1 MRVLDLRSCIAT
13 LFFALLN
20 VATTESIALF
30 PHKVFLKRLASLST
44 VLLLTGSTIASA
56 DNTRIVGDI
65 TTSGLVFKD
74 TLKITG

>member
-1 MRVLDLRSCIAT
+1 MKVMNFRCFIAT
-13 LFFALLN
+13 VVFVLLN
-20 VATTESIALF
+20 VATVESITIF

-56 DNTRIVGDI
+56 DNTRVVGEI
-65 TTSGLVFKD
+65 TTSGIIFKD